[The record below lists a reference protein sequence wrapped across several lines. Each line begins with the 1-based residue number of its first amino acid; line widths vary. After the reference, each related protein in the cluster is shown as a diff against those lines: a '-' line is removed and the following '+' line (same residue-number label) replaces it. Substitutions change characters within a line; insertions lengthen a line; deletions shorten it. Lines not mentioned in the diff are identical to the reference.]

1 MADYIL
7 NMGGQGASQSTSN
20 YSAVV
25 DVFKATVDGVE
36 HITDHGL
43 SLKKLKPK
51 LLVVRW
57 LLWAMVLCL
66 RLN

>member
-25 DVFKATVDGVE
+25 DVFKATVDG
-36 HITDHGL
+36 DNN
-43 SLKKLKPK
+43 S
-51 LLVVRW
+51 
-57 LLWAMVLCL
+57 
-66 RLN
+66 